1 MSAYAAANRK
11 LAGAVLTLE
20 KLYRLCRR
28 NRRGAAAVEFALVA
42 PVFFGF
48 TLGMV
53 EIGRGVMVQQI
64 LTNASREGCRQ
75 SVLDGATTSAVTT
88 FIQSYLSAA
97 SVPSA
102 GASVTISPS
111 LPTASGY
118 TGPVTVTVAIP
129 FSQVNWGPSPI
140 FLNGKTLTATT
151 TMQREG
157 IQ

>member
-1 MSAYAAANRK
+1 MNLRRLLTRK
-11 LAGAVLTLE
+11 RAGAAFTLE
-20 KLYRLCRR
+20 KLCRLCRR
-28 NRRGAAAVEFALVA
+28 NRGGAAAVEFALVA

-75 SVLDGATTSAVTT
+75 SVLDGATTSAVNT
-88 FIQSYLSAA
+88 FVKSYLSAA
-97 SVPSA
+97 SVPS
-102 GASVTISPS
+102 GGVNVSITPS

-118 TGPVTVTVAIP
+118 TGPVTVSVAVP
-129 FSQVNWGPSPI
+129 FSEVNWGPSPI